1 MNSNHNDDEK
11 PKPPQDA
18 SAITERERCPACNGT
33 GVRERVN
40 QDSPAVRYCLE
51 CQGSG
56 RKAPVKALVPITD
69 IPANIP
75 CDFCRAVPAV
85 RGYLCENFSLSGV
98 PIFSRSVGLW
108 MVCDKCSELVSARE
122 WPTLA
127 ERAYQSFADRCG
139 VGDHEANTVRAEF
152 SELIAQFA
160 AHCSDS

>member
-1 MNSNHNDDEK
+1 MMKSQSPRRMLLRSRSANAAQPVMARACDNESIRTA
-11 PKPPQDA
+11 PQFVIVWNAKVAD
-18 SAITERERCPACNGT
+18 G
-33 GVRERVN
+33 GV
-40 QDSPAVRYCLE
+40 
-51 CQGSG
+51 G
-56 RKAPVKALVPITD
+56 KALVPITD

-85 RGYLCENFSLSGV
+85 RGYPCEKFSLYSV

-160 AHCSDS
+160 AQCSDS